1 MTISI
6 DDKLFD
12 RVFEPRG
19 YVRHRIDLGKVER
32 RDVDWDRAIGDV
44 DQQVEMAV
52 SLILRRDPPVA
63 APPRSTR
70 RRAYLSSGRW
80 QGIVKR
86 SVTRLA

>member
-12 RVFEPRG
+12 RVFGPRG

-32 RDVDWDRAIGDV
+32 EDVDWDRALGDV
-44 DQQVEMAV
+44 GQQVDMAV
-52 SLILRRDPPVA
+52 SLIVRRDPPVIVSSR
-63 APPRSTR
+63 PTR

-86 SVTRLA
+86 SVTRLG